1 MLSTITSML
10 ACLNR
15 SAYFW
20 LAMIVACIAMEGT
33 ALYYQYVLDYG
44 PCVLCVH
51 IRAWIFA
58 ILVLSVFGLI
68 FRDNKG
74 SITLVNLLSVLAAG
88 GMTERAYFTL
98 GVEKGFV
105 DGSCTLNASF
115 PSWLPLD
122 QWIPSV
128 FEPWEACG
136 YTPEL
141 LLDITMAEALMLI
154 SSLWLLI
161 LIGML
166 LSRLIPHQTE

>member
-15 SAYFW
+15 SAFFW
-20 LAMIVACIAMEGT
+20 LAMIVACIAMEAT

-58 ILVLSVFGLI
+58 ILVLSVVGLI
-68 FRDNKG
+68 SRKNKG
-74 SITLVNLLSVLAAG
+74 ATTVVNLLALLAAA
-88 GMTERAYFTL
+88 GMTERSYLTL
-98 GVEKGFV
+98 GIEKGFV
-105 DGSCTLNASF
+105 DGSCTLNAGF

-122 QWIPSV
+122 QWVPSV

-136 YTPEL
+136 YTPEML
-141 LLDITMAEALMLI
+141 LGITMAEALMLI

-161 LIGML
+161 LAAMFI
-166 LSRLIPHQTE
+166 SRITNCRSE